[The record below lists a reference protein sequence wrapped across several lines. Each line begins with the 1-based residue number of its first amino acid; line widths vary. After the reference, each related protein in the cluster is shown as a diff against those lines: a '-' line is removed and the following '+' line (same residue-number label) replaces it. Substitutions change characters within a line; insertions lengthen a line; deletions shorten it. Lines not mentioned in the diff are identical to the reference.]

1 MTDVIAKDY
10 EYSLF
15 SQLADVIAFIVFGRC
30 EPHLNRYC
38 LSMNTSHSVCVN
50 IDWLIFLKNRIKF

>member
-1 MTDVIAKDY
+1 MTDVITKDY

-15 SQLADVIAFIVFGRC
+15 SQLADVIAFIVCGRC

-38 LSMNTSHSVCVN
+38 LSMDTSHSACLNV
-50 IDWLIFLKNRIKF
+50 D

>member
-10 EYSLF
+10 DYYF
-15 SQLADVIAFIVFGRC
+15 CSQFGRCDCLYCGRC

-38 LSMNTSHSVCVN
+38 LLSGRWNGHMLQQLAGV
-50 IDWLIFLKNRIKF
+50 IAR

>member
-15 SQLADVIAFIVFGRC
+15 SQLADVIAFVCGRH

-38 LSMNTSHSVCVN
+38 LSMDTSHSVCLNV
-50 IDWLIFLKNRIKF
+50 DWLIFLKNRIKF